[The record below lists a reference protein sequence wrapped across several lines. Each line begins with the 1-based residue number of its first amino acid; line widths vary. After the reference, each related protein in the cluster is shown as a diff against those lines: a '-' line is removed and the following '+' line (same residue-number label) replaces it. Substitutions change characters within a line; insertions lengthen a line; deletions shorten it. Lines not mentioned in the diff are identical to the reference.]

1 LNRDGDSDPR
11 NNAELTC
18 MNVIPLAVIT
28 LLANVGAR
36 LLVRKVSGTALPVG
50 RGV

>member
-1 LNRDGDSDPR
+1 VKTL
-11 NNAELTC
+11 AECALVL
-18 MNVIPLAVIT
+18 MAIT

-50 RGV
+50 RGL